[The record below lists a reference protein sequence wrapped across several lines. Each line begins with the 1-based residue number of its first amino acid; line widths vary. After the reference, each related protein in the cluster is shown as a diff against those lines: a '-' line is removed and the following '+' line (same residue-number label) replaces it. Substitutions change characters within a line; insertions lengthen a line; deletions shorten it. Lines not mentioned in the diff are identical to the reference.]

1 MFMYSYL
8 DFYLRPSYPERM
20 ALAPRRDAGTAFTA
34 VKFMWSFHVSHLRT
48 YPAMYKR
55 NIQSISRLIGKD
67 QSL

>member
-1 MFMYSYL
+1 
-8 DFYLRPSYPERM
+8 M